1 MKKGIEVWPDYDR
14 TGRWVLNIEKK
25 RGKLTL
31 EDIEAAAKEYEEDV
45 YLLVIN
51 CLEVC
56 DGVQFDEDPEGERVQ
71 LYRSDSLRRD
81 YEDAAG
87 I

>member
-31 EDIEAAAKEYEEDV
+31 EDIEDAAKEYEEDV
-45 YLLVIN
+45 YLMVIN
-51 CLEVC
+51 CLDVC
-56 DGVQFDEDPEGERVQ
+56 EGVQYDEDPEGERVQ
-71 LYRSDSLRRD
+71 LYRSDALRTD
-81 YEDAAG
+81 YQDTLG